1 MNQPQIP
8 AEFRFLMTVKD
19 RGDLYVDLYG
29 EFDSDGYNVT
39 SVALAGSK
47 TDISE
52 LFSNKDFD
60 RLSWKCEA
68 YLPSWNQA
76 QRDRAAA
83 MREPRLPAFLQRQ
96 VAL

>member
-1 MNQPQIP
+1 MLQPQIP
-8 AEFRFLMTVKD
+8 AEFQFLMTALD
-19 RGDLYVDLYG
+19 RGDLHIDLYG

-47 TDISE
+47 VDISE
-52 LFSNKDFD
+52 LFSSKDFD

-68 YLPSWNQA
+68 FLPSWNRV

-83 MREPRLPAFLQRQ
+83 TREPRLPAFLQRQ